1 MAQFQDY
8 KSMFEQAVDEY
19 LETAEWC
26 LGERRRNKSCF
37 GYSATLLIFCAVE
50 AMGRAL
56 IHNEVA
62 KLGAVRK
69 NDFRMLAHEK
79 LGVGLSSVQITNLA
93 KWYRNNLAHTG
104 VLIEGIGL
112 SPEPAAYPFE
122 FCPDNEPRKIYVRP
136 FFEIVQRA
144 WKEIDHEVF
153 DPAPTQRLEVQ
164 DPLTKTDVLPSGGA
178 LSYIPGHG
186 R

>member
-1 MAQFQDY
+1 MAQTY
-8 KSMFEQAVDEY
+8 KEMFEQAVDEY

-26 LGERRRNKSCF
+26 LGERRHNKSCF
-37 GYSATLLIFCAVE
+37 GYSATLLVFCAVE

-56 IHNEVA
+56 VDNEIK

-79 LGVGLSSVQITNLA
+79 LGLCLSSVQITNLA

-112 SPEPAAYPFE
+112 SPKPEVYPFE
-122 FCPDNEPRKIYVRP
+122 FHSNHEPRKIYVRP
-136 FFEIVQRA
+136 FFEIVQRV
-144 WKEIDHEVF
+144 WQKIDHGVF

-164 DPLTKTDVLPSGGA
+164 DPLTKSDALPGAGA
-178 LSYIPGHG
+178 LSYIPGHA